1 MEKIIS
7 INKIS
12 EIHQVLEIQSPD
24 HPLVSVISLAEHP
37 TIKVP
42 KGKYRVSLYMVSL
55 KTMKSCE
62 MLYGRNSY
70 DYEEGTLVFTAPG
83 QVVSFEADQEN
94 NVQVE
99 EGWTILFHPDLI
111 RHSILAKTISDY
123 SFFDYE
129 TYEALHVSEKEK
141 RILLEIVRNIER
153 EISQNIDKH
162 SQELININ
170 IESLLKYSM
179 RFYDRQFYTRKNL
192 NKDYLVSFEKYL
204 KAYFSS
210 SELINRGLPNVQQC
224 GEALNMSGYYLSD
237 LLKVETGKS
246 AKEHIHLYLVE
257 QAKNKLLGSTS
268 SVSEIAYDFGFEY
281 PQHFSKL
288 FKSKTG
294 LSPSEYRNMN

>member
-1 MEKIIS
+1 MQKIIS
-7 INKIS
+7 IDKIS
-12 EIHQVLEIQSPD
+12 DIHQILEIQSPD
-24 HPLVSVISLAEHP
+24 HPLISIFSIADYP
-37 TIKVP
+37 NIKIP
-42 KGKYRVSLYMVSL
+42 KGKYRVNLYMISL

-62 MLYGRNSY
+62 MIYGRNSY

-83 QVVSFEADQEN
+83 QVISFEEDQEN

-99 EGWTILFHPDLI
+99 EGWTIMFHPDLI
-111 RHSILAKTISDY
+111 RHSALAKTISDY

-153 EISQNIDKH
+153 EISDNIDKH

-170 IESLLKYSM
+170 LESLLKYSN
-179 RFYDRQFYTRKNL
+179 RYYDRQFYTRKNL

-204 KAYFSS
+204 KDYFA
-210 SELINRGLPNVQQC
+210 SELLLNQGLPTVQQC

-246 AKEHIHLYLVE
+246 TKEHIILFMIE
-257 QAKNKLLGSTS
+257 QAKTKLLGSEL
-268 SVSEIAYDFGFEY
+268 SVSEIAFDFGFEY

-294 LSPSEYRNMN
+294 YSPSEYRSLN